1 MDVPRRLPLLLPPVA
16 VLVAA
21 VVFLGPGK
29 KHAAV
34 SARVRGAVAI
44 GASTLALRIEG
55 VRSDASIEDA
65 AALDELDV
73 EAIVDGLD
81 GLDGARVVATTPR
94 SGKSG
99 VVEARLDL
107 PAPARG
113 AIPLRVLS
121 HATGKLVAKGTI
133 EPSSPK
139 PIFVTIGTAQ
149 GRSKGDLPIRVDVER
164 GVLAASFPETIVIS
178 VGDGGSI
185 DVGRDS
191 AYAGRSIVAD
201 VEASITGG
209 SLAERGGAQPNE
221 LDGKSAITLKTDA
234 HGRATIRVMPLAHQ
248 SELSIQARAGD
259 RKGTWEG
266 TLPVVPG
273 AIWAHVNDDDVTLIS
288 PSPRSEAYVSVWD
301 GSSRVDGAVVPLAKD
316 DRGFFRG
323 SFRPSRAKAQAFAVM
338 NVASDPF
345 ERGPATVAW
354 PLVPAS
360 GAAPPLR
367 LTLLVDGVPDA
378 VEREKARAYAA
389 RRAGALWLAAAALV
403 EVMLV
408 LAASRASQQ
417 KLEGHFAGAVGG
429 DGEADA
435 LDEGARAE
443 VARAGRAPVLR
454 ALLFAAVIALAF
466 AGVGVLAVIR

>member
-29 KHAAV
+29 KHAAM

-73 EAIVDGLD
+73 EAIVG

-133 EPSSPK
+133 VPSSPK

-149 GRSKGDLPIRVDVER
+149 GRSKGDLAIRADVER
-164 GVLAASFPETIVIS
+164 GVLAASFPETIIIS
-178 VGDGGSI
+178 VGDGGP
-185 DVGRDS
+185 
-191 AYAGRSIVAD
+191 IVAD

-209 SLAERGGAQPNE
+209 SLAERGGAKPNE

-234 HGRATIRVMPLAHQ
+234 HGRVTIRVMPLAHE

-273 AIWAHVNDDDVTLIS
+273 AIWAHVNGDEVTLIS

-323 SFRPSRAKAQAFAVM
+323 AFRTSRAKAQAFAVM
-338 NVASDPF
+338 SVASDPF

-354 PLVPAS
+354 PLAPAS
-360 GAAPPLR
+360 GAVPPLR
-367 LTLLVDGVPDA
+367 LALLVDGVPDA

-435 LDEGARAE
+435 LDERARAE